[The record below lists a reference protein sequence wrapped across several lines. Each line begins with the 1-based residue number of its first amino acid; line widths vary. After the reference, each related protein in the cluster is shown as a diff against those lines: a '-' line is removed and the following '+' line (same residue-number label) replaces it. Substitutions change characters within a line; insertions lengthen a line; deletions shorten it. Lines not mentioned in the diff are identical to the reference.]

1 MNGQSATE
9 GMRFGVRLTEQPDV
23 DRMIRQARLADEQGY
38 DSVWLN
44 DHLMPPAPGAPPP
57 GGLPPFDAWTTMTA
71 IGALTR
77 HVRLCWSMLN
87 PFFRQPALLAKM
99 VATLDQITH
108 GRAVLSLGAGWFK
121 LECDAY
127 DLPFLDDHAAR
138 IAHER
143 EIVLLCRQLWTH
155 PDPARTTF
163 EGEYVRVRDL
173 PFFPPPY
180 QRPHPPIWLG
190 GDSEATWTLVKEV
203 GDGLFVTRAAATP
216 AVQRLRADCTWTPR
230 PLVVGRTVDVFAA
243 PDAAR
248 AREAAAAH
256 YEEHARQA
264 AVASAAS
271 GRSSPVVVR
280 LEDAMIGSA
289 AECLARIDE
298 LAQQGFNYLILSFAD
313 EASQA
318 CFARDILP
326 RAVTIE
332 AARRAGAGQS

>member
-1 MNGQSATE
+1 MNGQSGTE

-143 EIVLLCRQLWTH
+143 EIGAA
-155 PDPARTTF
+155 P
-163 EGEYVRVRDL
+163 GY
-173 PFFPPPY
+173 
-180 QRPHPPIWLG
+180 G
-190 GDSEATWTLVKEV
+190 GQVERALESALAT
-203 GDGLFVTRAAATP
+203 
-216 AVQRLRADCTWTPR
+216 VQRGD
-230 PLVVGRTVDVFAA
+230 
-243 PDAAR
+243 
-248 AREAAAAH
+248 
-256 YEEHARQA
+256 Q
-264 AVASAAS
+264 
-271 GRSSPVVVR
+271 
-280 LEDAMIGSA
+280 
-289 AECLARIDE
+289 
-298 LAQQGFNYLILSFAD
+298 
-313 EASQA
+313 
-318 CFARDILP
+318 
-326 RAVTIE
+326 RAVRPGSGHGTPNT
-332 AARRAGAGQS
+332 RP